1 MSHDRPKTPGVPAA
15 VPPPPQ
21 PTQAAHD
28 AWHRKH
34 EATMTHRPDKHADRH
49 IKPHDAPKQHADN
62 TARPADVTK
71 GAPIPT
77 DMAKAAKEI
86 RGWVAA
92 ERKPASE
99 YERLAPANPADLEHN
114 YRVSYVVNYAL
125 KQAGAVP
132 GREYTHAKWDALA
145 EKALWTVTALRQ
157 SDAKIGSSES
167 LVLRDAQRY
176 LYGAL
181 GDEWL
186 QKHVTQKYHIPPSVA
201 PWVPGKVIDRGYED
215 VVKPT
220 DMAYNAAMEE
230 LTGENPGAGRA
241 KPGFPHS
248 RPGGQEW
255 YDRGYAQ
262 RPSEDFTYWMAPA
275 PFILKPP
282 EPPRT
287 PAAELAAPPGH
298 VDLGH
303 GESVNLETGR
313 YTPGYGPRF

>member
-1 MSHDRPKTPGVPAA
+1 MAGDRPKAPVP
-15 VPPPPQ
+15 VVPPPQ

-28 AWHRKH
+28 AWQRKH
-34 EATMTHRPDKHADRH
+34 EAAMNHRAGKHADH
-49 IKPHDAPKQHADN
+49 AKPHDVAKKAPDTA
-62 TARPADVTK
+62 ARPADATK
-71 GAPIPT
+71 SAPIPA

-92 ERKPASE
+92 EKKPASE
-99 YERLAPANPADLEHN
+99 LERLAGASPADREHN
-114 YRVSYVVNYAL
+114 FRVSFVVNYAL

-132 GREYTHAKWDALA
+132 GREYPHAKWDALA

-176 LYGAL
+176 LYGSL

-186 QKHVTQKYHIPPSVA
+186 QKHVVAKYHIPPAVA
-201 PWVPGKVIDRGYED
+201 PWVPGSLIDRGYED
-215 VVKPT
+215 VVKPA
-220 DMAYNAAMEE
+220 DMAYNAASEE
-230 LTGENPGAGRA
+230 LTGHNPEAGRA
-241 KPGFPHS
+241 KHGFPHS

-255 YDRGYAQ
+255 YDRGHAQ
-262 RPSEDFTYWMAPA
+262 RPGEEFHDWVAPA

-282 EPPRT
+282 DPPPT
-287 PAAELAAPPGH
+287 PAVQLAAPPGH

-303 GESVNLETGR
+303 GASVNVETGR
-313 YTPGYGPRF
+313 YTPEIGPKI